1 MAAVTG
7 WPSGEERQEMLG
19 LSLLMLL
26 VGDQGDTGFHYWLL
40 LADWTVHWNLV
51 MEYGLDYPG
60 SLLLPLRIDQTIL
73 QDPGCKT
80 RVETTGLLLPLLL
93 KNQTIVLGLG
103 CAARL
108 EFPTRSLMGFPM
120 PSALASLLCM
130 QVYVCV
136 VVGRSGL
143 QAPLKP
149 SVVVYG
155 RCKDNLGN
163 SPHWHSSSKSPG

>member
-1 MAAVTG
+1 
-7 WPSGEERQEMLG
+7 
-19 LSLLMLL
+19 
-26 VGDQGDTGFHYWLL
+26 
-40 LADWTVHWNLV
+40 
-51 MEYGLDYPG
+51 MEYGLDYPRSLLLPLSYPR

-80 RVETTGLLLPLLL
+80 RVETTGLLLLLLLL

-103 CAARL
+103 CTAGL
-108 EFPTRSLMGFPM
+108 EFPTWSLMGFPM